1 MNRPGFQR
9 AIRTYVD
16 TSVFGGCFDEEF
28 AEYSKRFF
36 ERVRRGEISAVV
48 STVVSDELERAPN
61 RVKAFFDEIR
71 PLLGAV
77 LPLDDDMVHLANA
90 YIDAGV
96 LKRSSLGDALHIAAA
111 TLANVD
117 LLVSWNFRHI
127 VNVHRIHGFSG
138 VNTLLGLRSFTILSP
153 REACDEEDI

>member
-1 MNRPGFQR
+1 MTGPSFQR

-16 TSVFGGCFDEEF
+16 TSVFGGCFDDEF
-28 AEYSKRFF
+28 AEYSNRFF
-36 ERVRRGEISAVV
+36 ERVRRGEILAIV
-48 STVVSDELERAPN
+48 STAVSDELERAPSH
-61 RVKAFFDEIR
+61 VQALFDELR
-71 PLLGAV
+71 PLLDAV
-77 LPLDDDMVHLANA
+77 LPLDDEVVNLANA

-96 LKRSSLGDALHIAAA
+96 LQHSSLVDALHVAAA

-127 VNVHRIHGFSG
+127 VNFHRIHGFGG

-153 REACDEEDI
+153 REACDEESI